1 MRHRL
6 ALFWA
11 DEHGAEMVEWAVVT
25 ILLLGFTAFIL
36 IMIQDE
42 LKRLLEA
49 VFDALQR
56 DPPDTY

>member
-1 MRHRL
+1 MRTNVAR
-6 ALFWA
+6 FWR
-11 DEHGAEMVEWAVVT
+11 DEQGAEMVEWAVVT

-56 DPPDTY
+56 DPPDQY